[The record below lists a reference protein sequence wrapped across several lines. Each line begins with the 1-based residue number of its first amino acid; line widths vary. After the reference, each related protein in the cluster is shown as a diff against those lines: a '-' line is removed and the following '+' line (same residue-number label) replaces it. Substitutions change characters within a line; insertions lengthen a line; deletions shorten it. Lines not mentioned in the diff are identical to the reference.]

1 MKLIRPRALAGAL
14 VLTIAA
20 ATVTGTPPALA
31 QTYDPSY
38 PICLQ
43 IYDEAAYIECRYT
56 SMAQCQASAAA
67 RAATCFVNPY
77 PAKSYAE
84 PAAHQKRS
92 RKY

>member
-1 MKLIRPRALAGAL
+1 MRSL
-14 VLTIAA
+14 VLVILVVEAVLVAA
-20 ATVTGTPPALA
+20 PAPA

-43 IYDEAAYIECRYT
+43 VYGAMDGGGYIECRYT
-56 SMAQCQASAAA
+56 SLAQCALSAAG
-67 RAATCFVNPY
+67 RSATCVVNPY

-84 PAAHQKRS
+84 PGPHQKRS